1 MLALTESILQ
11 SNTDQRRSQHGR
23 DETNEVGEL
32 THGIY
37 FLKNVV
43 VKIMRKK
50 LLFDSVARSREVL
63 FIDCHICLLFDYFK
77 RRGNELSRQAEESS
91 REVATDYT
99 RTPGYI
105 KVLWWSWRVEP
116 SKA

>member
-50 LLFDSVARSREVL
+50 ILSDSVARSREVL
-63 FIDCHICLLFDYFK
+63 FIDCHMFVI
-77 RRGNELSRQAEESS
+77 
-91 REVATDYT
+91 
-99 RTPGYI
+99 
-105 KVLWWSWRVEP
+105 
-116 SKA
+116 